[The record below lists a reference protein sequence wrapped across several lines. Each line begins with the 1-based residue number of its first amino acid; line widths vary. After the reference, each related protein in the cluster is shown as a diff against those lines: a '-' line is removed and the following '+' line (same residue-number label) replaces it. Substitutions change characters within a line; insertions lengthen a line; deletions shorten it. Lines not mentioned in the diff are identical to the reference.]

1 MQAWHTTLDRAAG
14 PLYRCIA
21 DAIGRAVARGE
32 LKPGDRLPPHRILA
46 VELGVDLTTVT
57 RAYTEARRRGLLDA
71 TVGSGTFVS
80 AGAIRAGAQAGNGA
94 GVRAG
99 MAPAGEEPLSLVD
112 MSMNLPP
119 QPRDPALRALL
130 QDGLANLL
138 RDADIA
144 TLMTYRAGA
153 GAVADRAAGA
163 AWLSPVL
170 GEVDPDRVLVC
181 PGAQSALTAVLTTLA
196 RPGDAVITEPQS
208 YPGFL
213 ALAAHFDIRLV
224 GVPVDGDGMLP
235 AELERACRRIR
246 PKAVYCIPTIQ
257 NPTTATMPPERRHAL
272 AEIAHR
278 FQVPV
283 IEDDPYGLLP
293 RTAPAAVASMA
304 AGACY
309 VGTLSKVA
317 SPGLRTAYLV
327 APDRHQAAR
336 LAGAVRATSLSTAP
350 VMTSLVTAWLHDGTA
365 ARLRDAIRV
374 EAVARMAMV
383 RQMLPEGS
391 LRAHPEGLHVWLTLP
406 AHWHRG
412 DFCAHV
418 RRLGVALVP
427 SDAFTVETQA
437 TEAARTAPAANAV
450 RIAIGTAPDRD
461 ALRRAL
467 GAVAG
472 AMASDAP
479 THLAEIV

>member
-1 MQAWHTTLDRAAG
+1 MQVWHTTLDRSAG

-21 DAIGRAVARGE
+21 DAIARAVARGD

-80 AGAIRAGAQAGNGA
+80 AGI
-94 GVRAG
+94 RAG
-99 MAPAGEEPLSLVD
+99 MALAGGEPPPLVD

-119 QPRDPALRALL
+119 QPGDPTLRALL
-130 QDGLANLL
+130 QDGLAELL

-144 TLMTYRAGA
+144 TLMAYRAGA
-153 GAVADRAAGA
+153 GSVADRTAGA

-181 PGAQSALTAVLTTLA
+181 PGAQSALTAVLTAIA

-213 ALAAHFDIRLV
+213 ALAAHLDIRLV
-224 GVPVDGDGMLP
+224 GVPVDGDGILP

-257 NPTTATMPPERRHAL
+257 NPTTATMPLERRHAL

-283 IEDDPYGLLP
+283 IEDDPYGLLT
-293 RTAPAAVASMA
+293 RAAPAALASMA

-309 VGTLSKVA
+309 VGTLSKIA

-327 APDRHQAAR
+327 APDRHQAGR
-336 LAGAVRATSLSTAP
+336 LAGAVRATSLSTVP
-350 VMTSLVTAWLHDGTA
+350 LMTSLVTSWLCDGTA

-374 EAVARMAMV
+374 EATARMALA
-383 RQMLPEGS
+383 RQILPEGS
-391 LRAHPEGLHVWLTLP
+391 LRAHPEGLHAWLTLP

-427 SDAFTVETQA
+427 SDAFTVETHA
-437 TEAARTAPAANAV
+437 PEAGRPIPVANAV
-450 RIAIGTAPDRD
+450 RIAIGAAADRD
-461 ALRRAL
+461 GLRRAL
-467 GAVAG
+467 SAVAG
-472 AMASDAP
+472 AMVSDAP
-479 THLAEIV
+479 THLAGVV